1 MALMKEFREFAAR
14 GNVVDLAVGVIIGAA
29 FGKIVTSLV
38 NDIVM
43 PPIGMAIGR
52 IDFKNLFVALNGQ
65 QYASLADAQKAG
77 AATIHYGMFLNTVL
91 EFLIVAFV
99 IFLMVRQLNRLKTPA
114 PAPPTEDAR
123 DCPFCISRISSKA
136 KRCPHC
142 TSELGA
148 ARA

>member
-1 MALMKEFREFAAR
+1 MTLTKEFREFAAR
-14 GNVVDLAVGVIIGAA
+14 GNVIDLAVGVIIGAA

-43 PPIGMAIGR
+43 PPIGMIIGR

-65 QYASLADAQKAG
+65 QYASIADAQKAG
-77 AATIHYGMFLNTVL
+77 APTINYGIFLNTVL
-91 EFLIVAFV
+91 EFLIVAFI

-123 DCPFCISRISSKA
+123 DCPFCVSRISAKA
-136 KRCPHC
+136 RRCPHC
-142 TSELGA
+142 TSEIGLA
-148 ARA
+148 